1 MSCWRRPRSSKA
13 EQRPERVA
21 GSTRA
26 VSSPPPLPVQ
36 GRGAARDPEV
46 LFVSDLH
53 LGADT
58 PALTAL
64 FLSFLDSRAAG
75 AEALYILGDLF
86 DAWIG
91 DDDTSHGDIEAALAD
106 LTRAGTRCLLMR
118 GNRDF
123 LLGRRFARRTGCTLL
138 RDPTRILL
146 AGEPVLLMHGDLLC
160 TDDVAYQRFRR
171 KVRNPLLQWL
181 FLRRPLA
188 SRRQAAADYRR
199 KSAAA
204 MADKP
209 AEIMDVNAGAV
220 LDRLRRHRVRR
231 LIHGHTHRPADHRLS
246 IDGHEAHRHVLSDWH
261 PGGGEVL
268 VAAGGTVTREPVW
281 P

>member
-1 MSCWRRPRSSKA
+1 MSTSA
-13 EQRPERVA
+13 
-21 GSTRA
+21 
-26 VSSPPPLPVQ
+26 PLPGPLAGPPSAQ
-36 GRGAARDPEV
+36 RRGGTRDAET
-46 LFVSDLH
+46 LFISDLH
-53 LGADT
+53 LSAEA

-64 FLSFLDSRAAG
+64 FLGFLERRAAG
-75 AEALYILGDLF
+75 ARALYILGDLF

-91 DDDTSHGDIEAALAD
+91 DDDSSHGDIEAALAK
-106 LTRAGTRCLLMR
+106 LTGTGTRCLLMH

-138 RDPTRILL
+138 RDPTRIALL
-146 AGEPVLLMHGDLLC
+146 GEPTLLMHGDLLC

-188 SRRQAAADYRR
+188 RRRQAAADYRR

-209 AEIMDVNAGAV
+209 AEIMDVNADAV
-220 LDRLRRHRVRR
+220 LERLLRHRVRR
-231 LIHGHTHRPADHRLS
+231 LIHGHTHRPADHC
-246 IDGHEAHRHVLSDWH
+246 IDMDGHTAHRHVLADWR
-261 PGGGEVL
+261 PERGEVL
-268 VAAGGTVTREPVW
+268 VAADGRLTREPVL